1 MTYQEAQLAY
11 GNNLKTKYI
20 TLHVSATKEGVDIG
34 RDEIDRWHKNKGWSM
49 IGYHYVIQ
57 LDGTIEIGR
66 PESKMG
72 SHVRGY
78 NKNNIGVC
86 IIGGLD
92 SNLAPKDTR
101 TDKQKESLECLLIR
115 LKKKHPNATIKGHRD
130 FSPDLNNNGIIEP
143 FEFMKACPCF
153 NAMEEYKHL

>member
-1 MTYQEAQLAY
+1 MTYQEAQRAY

-86 IIGGLD
+86 IIGGLGHKNIKAKIKLGMFVD
-92 SNLAPKDTR
+92 PIKKEAPKR
-101 TDKQKESLECLLIR
+101 
-115 LKKKHPNATIKGHRD
+115 
-130 FSPDLNNNGIIEP
+130 NN
-143 FEFMKACPCF
+143 KRS
-153 NAMEEYKHL
+153 